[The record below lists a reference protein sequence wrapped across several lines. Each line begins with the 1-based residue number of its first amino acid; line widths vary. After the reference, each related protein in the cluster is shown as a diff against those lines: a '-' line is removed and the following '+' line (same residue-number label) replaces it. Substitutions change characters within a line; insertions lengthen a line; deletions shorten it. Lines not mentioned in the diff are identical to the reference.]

1 MSTVH
6 NPNSIAP
13 PLSHYSHGIK
23 VPANAEW
30 LYIAGQVGIGSD
42 GNLAQGF
49 EAQCDIVWNN
59 IKAILEDAGMGWE
72 NLVKVNIYLTNP
84 ADTGASRTL
93 RDKYLGDLEKPPAAT
108 LAIISQLAS
117 PDFVVEIEGVA
128 AKA

>member
-6 NPNSIAP
+6 NPATIAA
-13 PLSHYSHGIK
+13 PLSHYSHAIK
-23 VPANAEW
+23 VPAGAEW
-30 LYIAGQVGIGSD
+30 LYIAGQVGVGAD
-42 GNLAQGF
+42 GKLADGF
-49 EAQCDIVWNN
+49 EAQCDIAWNN
-59 IKAILEDAGMGWE
+59 IKAILADAGMGWE

-93 RDKYLGDLEKPPAAT
+93 RDKYLGDLAKPPAAT
-108 LAIISQLAS
+108 LAIISQLAN

>member
-6 NPNSIAP
+6 NPATIAA

-23 VPANAEW
+23 VPPDAEW

-42 GNLAQGF
+42 GKLAEGF
-49 EAQCDIVWNN
+49 DAQCDIAWNN
-59 IKAILEDAGMGWE
+59 IKAILEDAGMGFE
-72 NLVKVNIYLTNP
+72 NLVKVNIYLTNT
-84 ADTGASRTL
+84 ADTAASRTL
-93 RDKYLGDLEKPPAAT
+93 RDKYLGDLEMPPAAT

>member
-6 NPNSIAP
+6 NPATIAA

-23 VPANAEW
+23 VPPNAEW
-30 LYIAGQVGIGSD
+30 LYIAGQVGIAAD
-42 GNLAQGF
+42 GKLAEGF

-59 IKAILEDAGMGWE
+59 IKAILEDAGMGCE
-72 NLVKVNIYLTNP
+72 DLVKVNIYLTNP
-84 ADTGASRTL
+84 ADTAASRTL

-108 LAIISQLAS
+108 LAIISQLAN
-117 PDFVVEIEGVA
+117 PDFAVEIEGVA